1 MASCRA
7 HAVDH
12 DLDTP
17 MALLWLMVSGESRS
31 PSGKFEIWKF
41 QEHNG
46 FRMLSHA
53 IILSCGLPEHPI
65 LSLLSRPA
73 IEYNKNVARCHWLEE
88 MEEMIQLKPKTS
100 WIASTARSDTILQK
114 KKSKKWKWSRWR
126 NEGNLCNM
134 HARISMVKISDVSVI
149 YAAFFFMT
157 GLGLT
162 ILKQHNPERKR
173 VVSPRV
179 PDRAWSPKHRE
190 QHPSVAISQKHWSPE
205 VDKKWGQI
213 KKWWADRLTVKL
225 W

>member
-1 MASCRA
+1 MLLTTTWTLQWHCCGWWYLEKV
-7 HAVDH
+7 AV
-12 DLDTP
+12 LQ
-17 MALLWLMVSGESRS
+17 ANF
-31 PSGKFEIWKF
+31 KFE
-41 QEHNG
+41 N
-46 FRMLSHA
+46 
-53 IILSCGLPEHPI
+53 
-65 LSLLSRPA
+65 SRNTTA
-73 IEYNKNVARCHWLEE
+73 FACSRHFHLVSSCHW
-88 MEEMIQLKPKTS
+88 IQQERCSVPL
-100 WIASTARSDTILQK
+100 AGRNGRNDTIEAEDVVDRLNSPERYNSAK

-149 YAAFFFMT
+149 YATFFFMT